1 MLFPANV
8 AHLALYL
15 STLLRKDSKT
25 AVLSAYSA
33 LKWIHGFIPV
43 QFNPLDF
50 TICKN
55 LVETEKRSPHLPVVK
70 KEPVDLDMIKS
81 IINNYASSDC
91 NLKATMS
98 TLLYVGLFRSQ
109 ELLDMTLCDLDV
121 TDTYL
126 EVRLPKSKTD
136 IYRLGQAV
144 FIPISGLY
152 TCPYSLLIR
161 YLNMSKIDLNAKSD
175 QFVFRN
181 VVYHKSNRIFPRFE
195 NANSPS
201 WCSLEATRFYF
212 VPVFMSSEQE
222 TSGSLSPELA
232 VVLDAQKNAILT
244 AVNAQIQGLQT
255 NLLQAQSDLAF
266 QIASDLQPDTYVFK
280 KKGNEQQFSF
290 NRKVAKTSG
299 TALKALE
306 SGNIPKAKEE
316 LNKDISLIN
325 ARQKIIKLADKSEFG
340 WATV

>member
-1 MLFPANV
+1 MRSGSWGTLTSVEIRGLINDCLHSRASSTVAKYIREVRKFINFQEINSRPLLFPANV

-15 STLLRKDSKT
+15 STLLCKDSKT

-55 LVETEKRSPHLPVVK
+55 LVETEKQSPHPPVVK

-81 IINNYASSDC
+81 LINNYASSDC
-91 NLKATMS
+91 NLKDLRFATMS

-109 ELLDMTLCDLDV
+109 ELLDMKLCDLDV

-136 IYRLGQAV
+136 IYRLGETV
-144 FIPISGLY
+144 FIPKSGLY

-181 VVYHKSNRIFPRFE
+181 VVYHKSKGTY
-195 NANSPS
+195 
-201 WCSLEATRFYF
+201 SL
-212 VPVFMSSEQE
+212 
-222 TSGSLSPELA
+222 G
-232 VVLDAQKNAILT
+232 
-244 AVNAQIQGLQT
+244 
-255 NLLQAQSDLAF
+255 
-266 QIASDLQPDTYVFK
+266 
-280 KKGNEQQFSF
+280 
-290 NRKVAKTSG
+290 NRKVSYSRLRELLKESLTKLGYDQSLYGLHSFRSGGATSLTHTLENNPSKERLLKLHGRWKTDLAKDMYI
-299 TALKALE
+299 KE
-306 SGNIPKAKEE
+306 SVDQRLSFVKNLG
-316 LNKDISLIN
+316 L
-325 ARQKIIKLADKSEFG
+325 
-340 WATV
+340 